1 MKGHFYKR
9 GKKWTYVV
17 DIGIDE
23 QTGKRRQK
31 TKGGFA
37 TKKEAQAAAAKLIT
51 EFETGSYLEPTKLTV
66 KDFFLQYLESRKLN
80 LREGTYY
87 NYKKHIDNHIIPKL
101 GYIQLQKLTGLQ
113 LERFYGQL
121 QDTMKPVTIRS
132 VHQIIGTAL
141 KYVVRHGLIQK
152 SPAEVVSPPK
162 GEMKTVNTWSEEDV
176 RAFLSYIRNSRYY
189 IAYVLAI
196 MCGMRKGE
204 ILGLK

>member
-23 QTGKRRQK
+23 QKGKRRQK

-87 NYKKHIDNHIIPKL
+87 NYKKHIDNHTKVWIYPATKINRIATRAIL
-101 GYIQLQKLTGLQ
+101 WAATGYHETCHDSQCTPN
-113 LERFYGQL
+113 YWYC
-121 QDTMKPVTIRS
+121 S
-132 VHQIIGTAL
+132 
-141 KYVVRHGLIQK
+141 
-152 SPAEVVSPPK
+152 
-162 GEMKTVNTWSEEDV
+162 
-176 RAFLSYIRNSRYY
+176 
-189 IAYVLAI
+189 
-196 MCGMRKGE
+196 
-204 ILGLK
+204 